1 MGLSDKDDDR
11 NTISQEPTSKDN
23 LVNIFYLRPMIGNDL
38 LGKSEYDVEIVTWID
53 GSTQNNKINKMV
65 LRPIEAGN
73 MVELCSGKE
82 IQLMITSGTFST
94 LKVWKEEKRS
104 FMRKKQ
110 DLVLELMF
118 YSNQQQKQQQNL
130 SSITL
135 NVEDKQV
142 PEIKQYMQ
150 GIKEVEDRNYWSNIY
165 GLPFLLE
172 GESIIWSNLQTE
184 GTIKKR
190 ATWLEVVTNYRIL
203 QYSVQQ
209 HAANYVSLPAL
220 EDIVVMNQRRV
231 SQSTGYGS
239 YGRSRYHIAGTSGS
253 RSTGITIGDIVFVS
267 QGRPFITFNQIQDPR
282 GLVKLVKSISK

>member
-1 MGLSDKDDDR
+1 VGLSGKDDDR
-11 NTISQEPTSKDN
+11 NAISQEPTSKDN

-53 GSTQNNKINKMV
+53 GSTQNNKINKVV

-82 IQLMITSGTFST
+82 IQLIITSGTLNT
-94 LKVWKEEKRS
+94 VKVWKEEKKS

-110 DLVLELMF
+110 DLVLELLF

-142 PEIKQYMQ
+142 PEIKQYIQ
-150 GIKEVEDRNYWSNIY
+150 GIKEVEDKNYWSNIY

-203 QYSVQQ
+203 QYSLQR
-209 HAANYVSLPAL
+209 HAANYVSLAAL

-253 RSTGITIGDIVFVS
+253 RSTGITIGDIVFIS

>member
-1 MGLSDKDDDR
+1 
-11 NTISQEPTSKDN
+11 
-23 LVNIFYLRPMIGNDL
+23 
-38 LGKSEYDVEIVTWID
+38 
-53 GSTQNNKINKMV
+53 
-65 LRPIEAGN
+65 

-82 IQLMITSGTFST
+82 IQLMITSGTLNT
-94 LKVWKEEKRS
+94 VKVWKEEKKS

-110 DLVLELMF
+110 DLVLELLF

-135 NVEDKQV
+135 NVEDKQI
-142 PEIKQYMQ
+142 PEIKQHIQ
-150 GIKEVEDRNYWSNIY
+150 GIKEVEDKNYWSNIY

-172 GESIIWSNLQTE
+172 GESIIWSNLRTE

-231 SQSTGYGS
+231 SQSSGYGS

-253 RSTGITIGDIVFVS
+253 RSTGITIGDIVFIS

>member
-1 MGLSDKDDDR
+1 MGLSGKDDDR
-11 NTISQEPTSKDN
+11 NTISQPISKDN

-82 IQLMITSGTFST
+82 IQLMITSGTLNT
-94 LKVWKEEKRS
+94 VKVWKEEKKS

-110 DLVLELMF
+110 DLVLELLF

-142 PEIKQYMQ
+142 PEIKQYIQ
-150 GIKEVEDRNYWSNIY
+150 GIKEVEDKNYWSNIY

-190 ATWLEVVTNYRIL
+190 STWLEVVTNYRIL
-203 QYSVQQ
+203 QYSVKQ
-209 HAANYVSLPAL
+209 HVANYVSFPAL

-253 RSTGITIGDIVFVS
+253 RSTGITIGDIVFIS

>member
-1 MGLSDKDDDR
+1 VGLSGKDDDR
-11 NTISQEPTSKDN
+11 NTISQPISKDN

-82 IQLMITSGTFST
+82 IQLMITSGTLNT
-94 LKVWKEEKRS
+94 VKVWKEEKKS

-110 DLVLELMF
+110 DLVLELLF

-142 PEIKQYMQ
+142 PEIKQYIQ
-150 GIKEVEDRNYWSNIY
+150 GIKEVEDKNYWSNIY

-190 ATWLEVVTNYRIL
+190 ATWLGVVTNYRIL
-203 QYSVQQ
+203 QYSVKQ
-209 HAANYVSLPAL
+209 HVANYVSFPAL

-253 RSTGITIGDIVFVS
+253 RSTGITIGDIVFIS

>member
-1 MGLSDKDDDR
+1 VGLSGKDDDR
-11 NTISQEPTSKDN
+11 NAISQEPTSKDN

-82 IQLMITSGTFST
+82 IQLMITSGTLNT
-94 LKVWKEEKRS
+94 VKVWKEEKKS

-110 DLVLELMF
+110 DLVLELLF

-142 PEIKQYMQ
+142 PEIKQYIQ
-150 GIKEVEDRNYWSNIY
+150 GIKEVEDKNYWSNIY

-203 QYSVQQ
+203 QYSLQR
-209 HAANYVSLPAL
+209 HAANYVSLAAL

-253 RSTGITIGDIVFVS
+253 RSTGITIGDIVFIS